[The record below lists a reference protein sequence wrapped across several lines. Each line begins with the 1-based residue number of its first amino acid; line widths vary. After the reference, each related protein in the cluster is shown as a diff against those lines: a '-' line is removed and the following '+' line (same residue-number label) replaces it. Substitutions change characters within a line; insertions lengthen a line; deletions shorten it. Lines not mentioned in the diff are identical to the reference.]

1 MSRPS
6 HAHQRADLVR
16 TTRREPGPFGLSR
29 VRIVE
34 IGVALL
40 LTLAA
45 ILFVGL
51 TVWAAEIARIKVAGA
66 WARPTVGQGRISAA
80 YMTIANEGEAGDR
93 LKSARTPKAKAVELH
108 QTTMTADGV
117 MQMRKVEDGLPIEAG
132 ASLVLEPGGAHLMLL
147 GLEDA
152 LRAGEEFILTLE
164 FANAGALDVTV
175 PVSAD
180 APAGD
185 SHPGH

>member
-1 MSRPS
+1 M
-6 HAHQRADLVR
+6 
-16 TTRREPGPFGLSR
+16 FGLAR
-29 VRIVE
+29 LRIIE

-51 TVWAAEIARIKVAGA
+51 TVWAAEMAHVDVADA
-66 WARPTVGQGRISAA
+66 WARPTVGSGRMSAA
-80 YMTIANEGEAGDR
+80 YMTIANKGATDDR

-117 MQMRKVEDGLPIEAG
+117 MQMRPVEDGLPVEAG
-132 ASLVLEPGGAHLMLL
+132 SSLVLRPGGAHFMLL

-152 LRAGEEFILTLE
+152 LEAGQELVLTLE
-164 FANAGALDVTV
+164 FAKAGLIDVVV
-175 PVSAD
+175 PVSAT
-180 APAGD
+180 APESAGT
-185 SHPGH
+185 SE